1 MMYLVDTNIFLE
13 VMLSR
18 RRKDECKL
26 FLKMLRD
33 GEILGTVTDFSV
45 HSITVLLDRLNRPEK
60 LKTFLLSLTG
70 YRGLAVHYTSIAE
83 EVRAVELAREKK
95 LDIDDALQYAV
106 ALSIGADAIV
116 SFDEDFN
123 NLEIP
128 RLEPVEIIDKRKCH

>member
-1 MMYLVDTNIFLE
+1 MYLVDTNIFLE

-18 RRKDECKL
+18 RRKDECKR

-45 HSITVLLDRLNRPEK
+45 HSIMVLLDRLNRPEK

-83 EVRAVELAREKK
+83 EVRAVELAQEKK

-128 RLEPVEIIDKRKCH
+128 RLEPVEIIDKRKSH

>member
-1 MMYLVDTNIFLE
+1 
-13 VMLSR
+13 MLSR

-45 HSITVLLDRLNRPEK
+45 HSIMVLLDRLNRPEK

-116 SFDEDFN
+116 SFDEDFS

-128 RLEPVEIIDKRKCH
+128 RLEPVEIIDKRKSH

>member
-1 MMYLVDTNIFLE
+1 MYLVDTNIFLE

>member
-1 MMYLVDTNIFLE
+1 
-13 VMLSR
+13 
-18 RRKDECKL
+18 
-26 FLKMLRD
+26 LKMLRD

-45 HSITVLLDRLNRPEK
+45 HSIMVLLDRLNRPEK
-60 LKTFLLSLTG
+60 LKTFLLSLKG

-83 EVRAVELAREKK
+83 EVSAVELAREKR

-123 NLEIP
+123 NLGIP
-128 RLEPVEIIDKRKCH
+128 RLEPVDIIDKRKSH